1 MTEPIV
7 YIAGVDG
14 AGVNDF
20 VVPEIDQAGAPY
32 SGTISELKVKVN
44 GSEVTSGYT
53 VAAGVLTFDT
63 DLETGDILRLYRET
77 DTQDS
82 LVVFPNPVKYSPV
95 HNNKSITQWLYT
107 VQELW
112 GWLRSFT
119 LQIVDGVRERYWD
132 AKDLNIRNVGDAT
145 DETEAVNL
153 RQLNAAI
160 ATALTTAG
168 LGTISEGTLAA
179 GALTIDFVGDIAGV
193 YLSIAGMTF
202 YVRQGVAGGG
212 GSMVYDSGTNT
223 TTFTFDEEVL
233 GGPHQYIAIQ
243 FQ

>member
-32 SGTISELKVKVN
+32 SGTISELKVEVN

-53 VAAGVLTFDT
+53 VAAGVLTFDV
-63 DLETGDILRLYRET
+63 DLAAGDILRLYRKT
-77 DTQDS
+77 DATDS
-82 LVVFPNPVKYSPV
+82 MVVFPNPVKYSPV
-95 HNNKSITQWLYT
+95 HHNKSITQFLYIL
-107 VQELW
+107 QEIW
-112 GWLRSFT
+112 GWIRSFAM
-119 LQIVDGVRERYWD
+119 LIVDGTQERYWD
-132 AKDLNIRNVGDAT
+132 AKSLNIRNVGDAT

-153 RQLNAAI
+153 GQLNAAI

-168 LGTISEGTLAA
+168 LGSISEGTLAE
-179 GALTIDFVGDIAGV
+179 GATTIDFVGDIAGV

-212 GSMVYDSGTNT
+212 GSLVYNSETNT
-223 TTFTFDEEVL
+223 TTFTFDDVVL

>member
-7 YIAGVDG
+7 YIAGVAG
-14 AGVNDF
+14 AGVNNF

-32 SGTISELKVKVN
+32 SGTISELKVEVN
-44 GSEVTSGYT
+44 GSAVTSGYT
-53 VAAGVLTFDT
+53 VAAGVLSFDIDRT
-63 DLETGDILRLYRET
+63 EGDIIRLYRET
-77 DTQDS
+77 DATDS
-82 LVVFPNPVKYSPV
+82 MVVFPNPVKYSPV
-95 HNNKSITQWLYT
+95 HNNKSITQWLYI

-153 RQLNAAI
+153 RQLNAVV

-168 LGTISEGTLAA
+168 LGNITEGTLAA
-179 GALTIDFVGDIAGV
+179 GATTIDFTGDITGV

-202 YVRQGVAGGG
+202 YVRQGVATGG
-212 GSMVYDSGTNT
+212 GSLVYNSGTNT
-223 TTFTFDEEVL
+223 TTFTFDDVIL